1 MIKQLPTKVKTY
13 NLINLPIG
21 IDFPYFSQ
29 TLQPT
34 RTNNMTIDIIGAGI
48 GGLTT
53 AIALEQKG
61 INIRIFERSEQIK
74 AVGAGIILAN
84 NAMQVYEKL
93 GLRKII
99 EENGNPISSMNITK
113 SNLKPLSKIDLSY
126 FEQKHNIK
134 NIAIHRGKLQQILI
148 DRLNTKIELKHK
160 LISIDKKANA
170 YSLKFENGKQ
180 IQSSTILGADGLNS
194 IVRQNILPNNSIRNA
209 NQICWRGITDFNLP
223 IKFRNELNEAWGKSE
238 RFGFVQIAEN
248 KVYWYALKS
257 FKKNKNEF
265 SINNLEQYFI
275 DYNSV
280 IKDIIKSTKK
290 EQINTAEISD
300 LKPTNIWHKENVC
313 LIGDSAHATTPNM
326 GQGACQAIE
335 DAFVLSECIDKYE
348 ITKAFTEYQKLRLP
362 KAHQVVKASWLVG
375 KLAHLKNPL
384 LIGLRNQMLRLTPSS
399 VNRKQNEQIF
409 QLAEIE
415 QR

>member
-1 MIKQLPTKVKTY
+1 MK
-13 NLINLPIG
+13 
-21 IDFPYFSQ
+21 
-29 TLQPT
+29 
-34 RTNNMTIDIIGAGI
+34 IDIIGAGI

-61 INIRIFERSEQIK
+61 IKTRIFEQAEQIK
-74 AVGAGIILAN
+74 PVGAGIILAN

-93 GLRKII
+93 GFRKLI

-113 SNLKPLSKIDLSY
+113 SSLKPLSKIDLSY
-126 FEQKHNIK
+126 FEQKHNTK
-134 NIAIHRGKLQQILI
+134 NIAIHRGTLQQILI
-148 DRLNTKIELKHK
+148 DKLKSTKINLDHK
-160 LISIDKKANA
+160 LTSIVENTNG
-170 YSLKFENGKQ
+170 YSLEFENGER
-180 IQSSTILGADGLNS
+180 IQSSTVLGADGLNS
-194 IVRQNILPNNSIRNA
+194 VVRQNLFPNNSIRNA
-209 NQICWRGITDFNLP
+209 NQICWRGITEYELT

-238 RFGFVQIAEN
+238 RFGFVKIAQN

-257 FKKNKNEF
+257 FKKNKKEF
-265 SINNLEQYFI
+265 SIHDLEQYFG

-280 IKDIIKSTKK
+280 IKGIIKSTKK

-300 LKPTNIWHKENVC
+300 LKPTNIWYKKNVC

-335 DAFVLSECIDKYE
+335 DAYVLSECLSKYKT
-348 ITKAFTEYQKLRLP
+348 TKAFSEYQNLRLS

-375 KLAHLKNPL
+375 KMAHLSNPI

-409 QLAEIE
+409 QLAKI
-415 QR
+415 

>member
-1 MIKQLPTKVKTY
+1 M
-13 NLINLPIG
+13 N
-21 IDFPYFSQ
+21 
-29 TLQPT
+29 
-34 RTNNMTIDIIGAGI
+34 IDIIGAGI
-48 GGLTT
+48 GGLST

-61 INIRIFERSEQIK
+61 IKTRIFEQAEQIK
-74 AVGAGIILAN
+74 EVGAGIILAN

-113 SNLKPLSKIDLSY
+113 SNLKPLSKIDLSH
-126 FEQKHNIK
+126 FEQKHNTK
-134 NIAIHRGKLQQILI
+134 NVAIHRGKLQQILI
-148 DRLNTKIELKHK
+148 NK
-160 LISIDKKANA
+160 LISTEINLDHKLTSIVKNENA
-170 YSLKFENGKQ
+170 YDLNFENGNQ
-180 IQSSTILGADGLNS
+180 IKSSTVLGADGLNS
-194 IVRQNILPNNSIRNA
+194 IVRQNLFPNNSIRNA
-209 NQICWRGITDFNLP
+209 NQICWRGITEYELP

-238 RFGFVQIAEN
+238 RFGFVQIAQN

-265 SINNLEQYFI
+265 SIHDLEQYFS

-280 IKDIIKSTKK
+280 IKDIIKSTRKG
-290 EQINTAEISD
+290 QINTAEISD
-300 LKPTNIWHKENVC
+300 LKPTNIWYKENVC

-335 DAFVLSECIDKYE
+335 DAYVLSECLSKYGT
-348 ITKAFTEYQKLRLP
+348 TKAFSEYQNLRLP
-362 KAHQVVKASWLVG
+362 KAHQVVNGSWLVG
-375 KLAHLKNPL
+375 KMAHLSNPI

-409 QLAEIE
+409 QLAKI
-415 QR
+415 

>member
-1 MIKQLPTKVKTY
+1 
-13 NLINLPIG
+13 
-21 IDFPYFSQ
+21 
-29 TLQPT
+29 
-34 RTNNMTIDIIGAGI
+34 MTIDIIGAGI

-61 INIRIFERSEQIK
+61 IKIRVFEGAKQIK

-409 QLAEIE
+409 QLADI
-415 QR
+415 

>member
-1 MIKQLPTKVKTY
+1 M
-13 NLINLPIG
+13 N
-21 IDFPYFSQ
+21 
-29 TLQPT
+29 
-34 RTNNMTIDIIGAGI
+34 IDIIGAGI

-61 INIRIFERSEQIK
+61 IKTSVFEQAEQIK
-74 AVGAGIILAN
+74 PVGAGIILAS

-93 GLRKII
+93 GLRKVI

-113 SNLKPLSKIDLSY
+113 SNLKPLSKIDLTY
-126 FEQKHNIK
+126 FERKHKTK
-134 NIAIHRGKLQQILI
+134 NIAIHRGTLQQILI
-148 DRLNTKIELKHK
+148 DKLKSTAINLNHQLT
-160 LISIDKKANA
+160 SIDENTNG
-170 YSLKFENGKQ
+170 YYLKFENGEQ
-180 IQSSTILGADGLNS
+180 IQSSTLLGADGLNS
-194 IVRQNILPNNSIRNA
+194 VVRQHIFPNNSIRHA
-209 NQICWRGITDFNLP
+209 NQICWRGITECDLP
-223 IKFRNELNEAWGKSE
+223 IKFKNELNEAWGKSE
-238 RFGFVQIAEN
+238 RFGFVQIAKN

-265 SINNLEQYFI
+265 SFNNLEQYFS
-275 DYNSV
+275 DYNAI

-300 LKPTNIWHKENVC
+300 LKPTNNWYKENVC

-335 DAFVLSECIDKYE
+335 DAFVLSTCLCKYG
-348 ITKAFTEYQKLRLP
+348 ITKAFSEYQKLRLP

-375 KLAHLKNPL
+375 KMAHLKNPI
-384 LIGLRNQMLRLTPSS
+384 LIGLRNQMLTLTPSS

-409 QLAEIE
+409 QLAEI
-415 QR
+415 